1 MTEPG
6 TRKRTTRRA
15 PLTRERILHA
25 ALELADTHGIQ
36 AVSMRRLG
44 EVLHVEAMSL
54 YRYVQGK
61 EDVLDGL
68 ADLVTSE
75 FAVPTPGGEWRAEV
89 RRSAI
94 SAHAAIL
101 RRPWAGGVLESRVNP
116 GPARLRYLEAMLGTL
131 RGAGFDHQTV
141 GQAFMALDSHTY
153 GFALQEQAWAFDP
166 GQSQEIAAA
175 MAENLPADAY
185 PNLRAMA
192 ALAAAEPTAVTVD
205 FTFGLDL
212 LLDGLERILERAGD
226 RPTDAT

>member
-1 MTEPG
+1 MTEP
-6 TRKRTTRRA
+6 TAKRKPTGRRA
-15 PLTRERILHA
+15 PLTRDRILRA
-25 ALELADTHGIQ
+25 ALNLADEGGIE
-36 AVSMRRLG
+36 AVSMRKLG

-54 YRYVQGK
+54 YRYVEGK

-75 FAVPTPGGEWRAEV
+75 FAVPTPGGDWRAEV

-175 MAENLPADAY
+175 MAENLPEDAY

-192 ALAAAEPTAVTVD
+192 ALAAAEPTAVAVD

-212 LLDGLERILERAGD
+212 LLDGLERILGTRAAG
-226 RPTDAT
+226 